1 MIFYYPSFKTKA
13 LTFSYDDGTV
23 QDRRLTEIFKKYNL
37 KATFNLNSYTLGEK
51 GFLEN
56 HGGFRVN
63 FDKINSEEVI
73 SLYDGFEVAG
83 HTTRHYSLP
92 MLNDADFDKAILD
105 DFVMLEKLCKKKP
118 IGLAYPCGVYDER
131 TTNRL
136 KSLGVRF
143 ARTVKDTLRFEIPE
157 NFLSW
162 HPTCHDHAPQ
172 IDTLINDFLSDNAP
186 HLALFYIW
194 GHAFELDKTDSD
206 RWDDMENI
214 CKSLSNKNDVWYA
227 TNGEICEYITAL
239 RSFEATG
246 CKKNNTEHN
255 LYIEFDGKRI
265 VLAPDETP

>member
-1 MIFYYPSFKTKA
+1 MIFYYPSFKAKA

-23 QDRRLTEIFKKYNL
+23 QDRRLTEILKKYNL
-37 KATFNLNSYTLGEK
+37 KATFNLNSYTFGEK

-56 HGGFRVN
+56 HGGFRVD

-83 HTTRHYSLP
+83 HTTRHYNL
-92 MLNDADFDKAILD
+92 
-105 DFVMLEKLCKKKP
+105 P

-131 TTNRL
+131 TINRL
-136 KSLGVRF
+136 ESLGVRF

-162 HPTCHDHAPQ
+162 HPTCHDHATQ
-172 IDTLINDFLSDNAP
+172 IDTLINDFLPDNAP

-206 RWDDMENI
+206 RWADMENI